1 MEAKLL
7 TELLACEIKGT
18 LPDASYSALSEKE
31 LFELYKMSVDHDV
44 AHLAADALKRA
55 NALPSG
61 KPQEAFM
68 QQYTTALFR
77 CEGFLHTI
85 DEIRT
90 AFCRHN
96 IPFVML
102 KGSAIRK
109 YYPEMWMRTSCD
121 IDVLI
126 KTEDVEKA
134 TEIFAAELSYER
146 VAETAHDV
154 SFTSDGN
161 VHVELHFDTIEDY
174 VFKEANS
181 ILAEI
186 WNYAT
191 RVGDTSEYELT
202 DEMLYFYH
210 VAHTAKHFK
219 NGGCGIRPI
228 IDLWV
233 LQKSKDF
240 DINAGRELLASAG
253 LGKFEETLTK
263 LSKIWF
269 DSEKYDD
276 EIKKVEEYIINGGVY
291 GNTESAV
298 KLSATKKGK
307 LKYILSRIFVPYK
320 ILQVK
325 YPVLKK
331 YKWLTPVFTVVR
343 WFEMVFQRRLKDRLS
358 ELSTTIGVDKS
369 TAKEY
374 SNIIS
379 IAGLNEIS

>member
-31 LFELYKMSVDHDV
+31 LFELYKISVKHDV

-68 QQYTTALFR
+68 QQYATALFR

-85 DEIRT
+85 DEIKT
-90 AFCRHN
+90 AFFGHN
-96 IPFVML
+96 IPFVLL
-102 KGSAIRK
+102 KGSAIRN

-121 IDVLI
+121 IDVLV
-126 KTEDVEKA
+126 KPEDVDRA
-134 TEIFAAELSYER
+134 SDIFVSELSYKKEI
-146 VAETAHDV
+146 VGSHDV
-154 SFTSDGN
+154 EFISTGN
-161 VHVELHFDTIEDY
+161 VNVELHFDTIEDY
-174 VFKEANS
+174 IFKTANEVMS
-181 ILAEI
+181 GI
-186 WNYAT
+186 WNYAI
-191 RVGDTSEYELT
+191 RVGDTVEYELT

-240 DINAGRELLASAG
+240 DISAGRELLASTG

-269 DSEKYDD
+269 DGDVCD
-276 EIKKVEEYIINGGVY
+276 GEIKKVEEYILNGGVY

-298 KLSATKKGK
+298 KLSAAKEGK
-307 LKYILSRIFVPYK
+307 LKYILHRIFAPYDLLK
-320 ILQVK
+320 AR
-325 YPVLKK
+325 YPILKK
-331 YKWLTPVFTVVR
+331 NKWLTPVFTVVR
-343 WFEMVFQRRLKDRLS
+343 WFEMVFQRRFKDRLS
-358 ELSTTIGVDKS
+358 ELSTTVGVDENV
-369 TAKEY
+369 AKEY
-374 SNIIS
+374 SDIVSIS
-379 IAGLNEIS
+379 GLDEAN